1 MTGVN
6 AEALGALVTEL
17 MKRPEFISKTL
28 AFVQLQQSETWIAE
42 LLGVTVGISDRMGH
56 QAFAMRPEAFEAMV
70 QDHVQQFAIA
80 CTTAAKMQRL
90 YGALMQESPE
100 WLARR
105 AGDGGGEEEGG
116 AGLPG
121 KCAHPTEAVPN
132 AIEPHSETLNFE
144 RSAS

>member
-17 MKRPEFISKTL
+17 TKRPEFISKTL
-28 AFVQLQQSETWIAE
+28 AFVQLQQSETWVAE
-42 LLGVTVGISDRMGH
+42 LLGATVGISDRMGH
-56 QAFAMRPEAFEAMV
+56 HAFAMKPEAFELMV
-70 QDHVQQFAIA
+70 QEHVQQFALA

-90 YGALMQESPE
+90 YGALIQESPE

-105 AGDGGGEEEGG
+105 AGDGGGEEDG

-121 KCAHPTEAVPN
+121 KCSRPIEAVPN
-132 AIEPHSETLNFE
+132 ATEPLTETLNFE